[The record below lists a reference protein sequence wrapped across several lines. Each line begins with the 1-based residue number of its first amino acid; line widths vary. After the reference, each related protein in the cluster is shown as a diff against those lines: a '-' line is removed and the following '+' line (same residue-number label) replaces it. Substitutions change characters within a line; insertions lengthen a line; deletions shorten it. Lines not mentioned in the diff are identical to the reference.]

1 MPLPDKAY
9 DVIVSEEAWVHV
21 PDKVAL
27 MRECTRVAKTPCVL
41 AFTDIVVR
49 RPLTPDEA
57 EGLSWAIED
66 AAAVESKFYVDA
78 LPEHGWRIRECV
90 DLGEEWTRV
99 LIDRL
104 AMYRSLRDTT
114 VAKFGVEHFEN
125 WDRRY
130 AFFVDLYVTRVLT
143 GVRIIADL

>member
-1 MPLPDKAY
+1 M
-9 DVIVSEEAWVHV
+9 H
-21 PDKVAL
+21 
-27 MRECTRVAKTPCVL
+27 TRRKDTVRPG
-41 AFTDIVVR
+41 FTDIVAL
-49 RPLTPDEA
+49 RPLTREQA
-57 EGLSWAIED
+57 NGLSWAIED
-66 AAAVESKFYVDA
+66 ATAVEPRFYVDT